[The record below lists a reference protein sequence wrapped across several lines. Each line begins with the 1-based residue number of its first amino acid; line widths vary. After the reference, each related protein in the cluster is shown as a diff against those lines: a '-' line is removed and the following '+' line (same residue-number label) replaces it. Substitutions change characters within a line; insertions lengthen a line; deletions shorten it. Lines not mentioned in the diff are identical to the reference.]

1 MGAGTRAGQNRGM
14 PTTPL
19 ARPRWELRDLPAE
32 PVLRL
37 ARDRGLPEIVSRLLV
52 ARGLEEPAAVDRH
65 LQPDLRALHD
75 PERLPGMEAAAA
87 RLVDAVRGGE
97 TILVHGDYDV
107 DGVTGTA
114 LLVRLFRHLGADVHW
129 HIPNRF
135 TDGYAFGDHSVEKA
149 RAVGASVVVS
159 VDNGTSSVET
169 ITRLREHGIDTVV
182 TDHHEPPL
190 GDLPPAAAI
199 VNPKLADSA
208 YPFREL
214 CGGAVAFKLAW
225 GVAKRFSGGGRV
237 NDDLRRF
244 LVDAM
249 AYVAIAT
256 VCDVVPLVDE
266 NRILT
271 RFGLKALAGSEHPGL
286 RALMRVA
293 GLTGP
298 RTTGED
304 VSFQIGPRLNAS
316 GRLGSAETAVALLM
330 CDEPGEA
337 EGLAR
342 RLDELNQERKRV
354 EAGVLEAALREAER
368 FDDPARWPVL
378 VLAGQGWHT
387 GVVGIV
393 AARMVDRYARPAIV
407 IGLDGE
413 EGRGSAR
420 SVPGVSVLE
429 LMHAGKDHMPKYGGH
444 AAAAGMDVAARD
456 VDALREAINAAAR
469 EALADGLPEPP
480 VTIDGELA
488 FEEMTPE
495 LMRHLDRLEPYGE
508 RNEAPVLLSRGLRLA
523 SPPRVVGAD
532 RSHLILQLRSGAHSL
547 KAMAFKMAARQDELS
562 LGEPLDLVYTPRWN
576 TFRGETN
583 LELVVHDFRRG
594 E

>member
-1 MGAGTRAGQNRGM
+1 M
-14 PTTPL
+14 PTSPL
-19 ARPRWELRDLPAE
+19 LRARWELRDLPDA
-32 PVLRL
+32 PVRHL
-37 ARDRGLPEIVSRLLV
+37 ARERGLPEIVSRLLV

-65 LQPDLRALHD
+65 LQPDLMALHD
-75 PERLPGMEAAAA
+75 PERLPGMEAAAT
-87 RLVDAVRGGE
+87 RLVDAVHAGE

-190 GDLPPAAAI
+190 GGLPPAAAI
-199 VNPKLADSA
+199 VNPKLHDSD

-225 GVAKRFSGGGRV
+225 GVAKRFSGGRRV
-237 NDDLRRF
+237 RDDLRAF
-244 LVDAM
+244 LLDAM

-271 RFGLKALAGSEHPGL
+271 RYGLQALGATEHPGL

-330 CDEPGEA
+330 CDEAEEA
-337 EGLAR
+337 GALAR
-342 RLDELNQERKRV
+342 KLDELNQERKRI
-354 EAGVLEAALREAER
+354 EATVLEAALAEAER
-368 FDDPARWPVL
+368 YEDAARWPVL

-393 AARMVDRYARPAIV
+393 AARLVDRFARPAIV

-413 EGRGSAR
+413 AGRGSAR

-429 LMHAGKDHMPKYGGH
+429 LMHAGRDHMPKYGGH
-444 AAAAGMDVAARD
+444 AAAAGMDIDADA
-456 VDALREAINAAAR
+456 VDALREAINTAAR
-469 EALADGLPEPP
+469 ESLADGLPEAPL
-480 VTIDGELA
+480 TIDGELPL
-488 FEEMTPE
+488 EQMTPE
-495 LMRHLDRLEPYGE
+495 LMRHLDRLEPFGE

-532 RSHLILQLRSGAHSL
+532 RTHLILQVRAGANAL
-547 KAMAFKMAARQDELS
+547 KGMAFKMAARQGELA
-562 LGEPLDLVYTPRWN
+562 LGEDLDLVYTPRWN
-576 TFRGETN
+576 TFRGQTN
-583 LELVVHDFRRG
+583 LELLVHDFRRG
-594 E
+594 S